1 MGFLWSLVVNGVSL
15 VPCGEWGV
23 FGEYGP
29 LVSSLK
35 FMIDYRQCMVS
46 GRSLSLLYSYT
57 YGVLIRKEARPVRGA
72 LRRNMVG
79 YRGLCMKI

>member
-1 MGFLWSLVVNGVSL
+1 MVSGVLLVNI
-15 VPCGEWGV
+15 VPCGE
-23 FGEYGP
+23 YSP

-79 YRGLCMKI
+79 YLGLCMKI